1 MKKRIPY
8 SFVAAAL
15 LLVIS
20 SVFSAV
26 MLEEYSTRRFILAVV
41 PAVVFS
47 AVLIAEIIMAQRNS
61 IKFIA
66 KLNESVGVAENEIMY
81 YSETPAVIV
90 DEDYVVLWC
99 NREFSSQLI
108 DDHEIFG
115 TDIARALDL
124 DIKELF
130 TDRITKTEY
139 NGKLYKV
146 SSIPVEKND
155 TKLIY
160 ISFTDISEFAELFSK
175 YKRTRPSVI
184 LLVID
189 NYEDVLQN
197 FKESE
202 KAQVAALTETLL
214 EEFMSRTTG
223 VLRKLSHDKFIA
235 VIEEQHLCKI
245 INSKFEILD
254 NARNI
259 TVGDR
264 SNIITLSIGV
274 GRGASTLEESESFA
288 KQALD
293 MCLGRGGDQ
302 AAVKTENGFKFYG
315 GVAKG
320 VEKKSKAKSR
330 IISNAVQEVIHN
342 SSEVF
347 IMGHRFADLDAVGSG
362 TGLAGAIRMIGEE
375 AYYVVDFEKN
385 LSHSLV
391 SSIQKEY
398 DDLIISPE
406 EAEQRFSDN
415 SLLIIVDTHNANLVE
430 SRKLYEMAGQK
441 IVIDHHRKSVN
452 FIDDAVIF
460 YHEPYASSAS
470 EMVSEMIQYFKNVNL
485 VPQVLAEALLAGI
498 TLDTKNFVMKT
509 GVRTFEAAAY
519 LRKCG
524 ADTIKVKGFFTSS
537 IEDYRKR
544 SELISDAEIIGSCA
558 IAVARMQSD
567 DIRIIAPQAADEL
580 LSIENVDASFVIY
593 KTGNVTNISA
603 RSLGILNVQVIME
616 KLGGGGHRTI
626 AGAQLPGATVEEAK
640 EKVKG
645 VIDMMLEKGEI

>member
-1 MKKRIPY
+1 MNLLKKRIPY

-160 ISFTDISEFAELFSK
+160 ISFTDISEFAELFNK

-202 KAQVAALTETLL
+202 KAQVAASTETLL

-235 VIEEQHLCKI
+235 VIEEQHLCEI
-245 INSKFEILD
+245 INSKFKILD

-398 DDLIISPE
+398 DDLIISTE

-415 SLLIIVDTHNANLVE
+415 SLLIIVDTHNADLVE

-616 KLGGGGHRTI
+616 KLGGGGHQTM
-626 AGAQLPGATVEEAK
+626 AAVQLENTSFDEAK
-640 EKVKG
+640 K
-645 VIDMMLEKGEI
+645 MLIEAIKSD

>member
-160 ISFTDISEFAELFSK
+160 ISFTDISEFAEIFSK

-202 KAQVAALTETLL
+202 KAQVAAATETLL

-235 VIEEQHLCKI
+235 VIEEQHLCEI

-616 KLGGGGHRTI
+616 KLGGGGHQTM
-626 AGAQLPGATVEEAK
+626 AAVQLENTSFDEAK
-640 EKVKG
+640 K
-645 VIDMMLEKGEI
+645 MLIEAIKSD

>member
-616 KLGGGGHRTI
+616 KLGGGGHQTM
-626 AGAQLPGATVEEAK
+626 AAVQLENTSFDEAK
-640 EKVKG
+640 K
-645 VIDMMLEKGEI
+645 MLIEAIKSD

>member
-202 KAQVAALTETLL
+202 KAQVAASTETLL

-235 VIEEQHLCKI
+235 VIEEQHLCEI
-245 INSKFEILD
+245 INSKFKILD

-415 SLLIIVDTHNANLVE
+415 SLLIIVDTHNADLVE

-616 KLGGGGHRTI
+616 KLGGGGHQTM
-626 AGAQLPGATVEEAK
+626 AAVQLENTSFDEAK
-640 EKVKG
+640 K
-645 VIDMMLEKGEI
+645 M

>member
-90 DEDYVVLWC
+90 DEDYAVLWC

-415 SLLIIVDTHNANLVE
+415 SLLIIVDTHNADLVE

-485 VPQVLAEALLAGI
+485 VQQVLAEALLAGI

-616 KLGGGGHRTI
+616 KLGGGGHQTM
-626 AGAQLPGATVEEAK
+626 AAVQLENTSFDEAK
-640 EKVKG
+640 K
-645 VIDMMLEKGEI
+645 MLIEAIKSD

>member
-1 MKKRIPY
+1 MNLLKKRIPY

-160 ISFTDISEFAELFSK
+160 ISFTDISEFAEIFSK

-202 KAQVAALTETLL
+202 KAQVAASTETLL

-235 VIEEQHLCKI
+235 VIEEQHLCEI

-415 SLLIIVDTHNANLVE
+415 SLLIIVDTHNADLVE

-558 IAVARMQSD
+558 IAVARMQSA

-616 KLGGGGHRTI
+616 KLGGGGHQTM
-626 AGAQLPGATVEEAK
+626 AAVQLENTSFDEAK
-640 EKVKG
+640 K
-645 VIDMMLEKGEI
+645 MLIEAIKSD

>member
-1 MKKRIPY
+1 LKKRIPY

-202 KAQVAALTETLL
+202 KAQVAAATETLL

-235 VIEEQHLCKI
+235 VIEEQHLCEI

-558 IAVARMQSD
+558 IAVARMQSA

-616 KLGGGGHRTI
+616 KLGGGGHQTM
-626 AGAQLPGATVEEAK
+626 AAVQLENTSFDEAK
-640 EKVKG
+640 K
-645 VIDMMLEKGEI
+645 MLIEAIKSD

>member
-8 SFVAAAL
+8 SFVAVAL

-202 KAQVAALTETLL
+202 KAQVAAATETLL

-235 VIEEQHLCKI
+235 VIEEQHLCEI

-415 SLLIIVDTHNANLVE
+415 SLLIIVDTHNADLVE

-616 KLGGGGHRTI
+616 KLGGGGHQTM
-626 AGAQLPGATVEEAK
+626 AAVQLENTSFDEAK
-640 EKVKG
+640 K
-645 VIDMMLEKGEI
+645 MLIEAIKSD